1 MLQQLAILIVSVLVA
16 VGMGVLAILFNP
28 NKVALYVTLGV
39 TMASGTCLLFSR
51 AWSVYRAVRVAAA
64 KDCYVAGER
73 SVMEYASVDAMCFE
87 DIMAFPTGGTKFVR
101 IRLFRGP
108 GLEYFLGKMTV
119 LFAEVGGPLR
129 GAFADA
135 TKAYQT
141 GEPCRLMQVE
151 PDGVCA
157 RVGDSVIRVGSG
169 AYMQRHRIMPPYD
182 AEDEKLLAQG
192 CVLMFVAENERCC
205 GRFYFSYRS
214 FPGFEKTVDVLR
226 RNGVRVAIR
235 TFDPNISDALIRKK
249 SVLSDAD
256 VRVVHRLITTH
267 GDYTAPKVNSG
278 LGTADSADDLPR
290 LILLCKRARRAI
302 FAQSILSV
310 LGCFGGVALALTLG
324 VFGVANL
331 PCSLV
336 AVGLQ
341 AAIALVQTL
350 FGKLYLHSVPEIK

>member
-1 MLQQLAILIVSVLVA
+1 MKK
-16 VGMGVLAILFNP
+16 ILFVGAEAMP
-28 NKVALYVTLGV
+28 
-39 TMASGTCLLFSR
+39 F
-51 AWSVYRAVRVAAA
+51 AA
-64 KDCYVAGER
+64 
-73 SVMEYASVDAMCFE
+73 
-87 DIMAFPTGGTKFVR
+87 TGG
-101 IRLFRGP
+101 
-108 GLEYFLGKMTV
+108 LGDV
-119 LFAEVGGPLR
+119 LGSLPAAL
-129 GAFADA
+129 A
-135 TKAYQT
+135 QT
-141 GEPCRLMQVE
+141 G
-151 PDGVCA
+151 
-157 RVGDSVIRVGSG
+157 
-169 AYMQRHRIMPPYD
+169 
-182 AEDEKLLAQG
+182 
-192 CVLMFVAENERCC
+192 
-205 GRFYFSYRS
+205 
-214 FPGFEKTVDVLR
+214 
-226 RNGVRVAIR
+226 
-235 TFDPNISDALIRKK
+235 
-249 SVLSDAD
+249 DAD